1 MSQILKP
8 VYKRFFLIIIS
19 ITLIYISCSP
29 HRELRK
35 VDRAFYYWKSV
46 LQISPFELAILDS
59 LQVNRLYV
67 KYFDVGWND
76 ATAKPEPV
84 AKLRVLN
91 FNLPEKFI
99 VVPTVF
105 ITNECIQKLDTSQTD
120 RLATNINQLIQQL
133 TETYHL
139 HTAKEIQLDCDWTAA
154 TQKTYFDLLQKIKDH
169 WKKTAVMISATI
181 RLHQVKFMYKTGIPP
196 ADKGLLMCYN
206 MGNLKNPATG
216 NSILETA
223 ELEKYTGNLSSYPLP
238 LDVALPLF
246 EWKVLFRDNVY
257 SGLLQN
263 LDDSFLN
270 APSIRKNN
278 EQYIFL
284 KDTSI
289 NGYSFK
295 KNDVLRKEES
305 NYTEIMKAASLISK
319 RLKNTSLT
327 LSLYHLDSLILKK
340 YKIDELEDI
349 YSSMH

>member
-1 MSQILKP
+1 MSQSKP
-8 VYKRFFLIIIS
+8 VYNRLFLITVSII
-19 ITLIYISCSP
+19 LIYISCSP

-35 VDRAFYYWKSV
+35 VDRAFYHWKSV
-46 LQISPFELAILDS
+46 LQISPFELATLDS

-105 ITNECIQKLDTSQTD
+105 ITNECIQKLDSSQTEL
-120 RLATNINQLIQQL
+120 LAANINRLIQQL
-133 TETYHL
+133 TDTYGL
-139 HTAKEIQLDCDWTAA
+139 HTAKEIQIDCDWTVA
-154 TQKTYFDLLQKIKDH
+154 TQKNYFALFQKIKDH
-169 WKKTAVMISATI
+169 WKKKAIMVSATI
-181 RLHQVKFMYKTGIPP
+181 RLHQVKFMYKTGVPP

-206 MGNLKNPATG
+206 MGNLKNLATG

-257 SGLLQN
+257 DGLLQN

-270 APSIRKNN
+270 AASIRKNN

-284 KDTSI
+284 NDTSI
-289 NGYSFK
+289 NGYTFK

-340 YKIDELEDI
+340 YKVNELENI
-349 YSSMH
+349 YRSMY